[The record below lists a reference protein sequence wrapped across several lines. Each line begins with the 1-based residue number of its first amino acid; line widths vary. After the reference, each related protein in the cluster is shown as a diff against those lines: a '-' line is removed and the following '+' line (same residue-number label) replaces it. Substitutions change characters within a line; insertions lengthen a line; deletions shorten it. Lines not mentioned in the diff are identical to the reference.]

1 MKYVKFDTDIRYLL
15 AELTDA
21 EIGRLLD
28 AILSY
33 ADTGIEP
40 DLRGNE
46 RFVWSFA
53 KTFMG
58 LHNPG
63 ERPKGK
69 DHWNWKGGITPQ
81 NQKERNSSQYR
92 RWREAVFA
100 RDDYTC
106 QKCGQRGGNLNA
118 HHISAWAKDK
128 GRRFD
133 VSNGITL
140 CSKCHK
146 AIHARGKYEKQLS

>member
-1 MKYVKFDTDIRYLL
+1 MNYVKVDTDIRYLL

-33 ADTGIEP
+33 ANTGVEP

-46 RFVWSFA
+46 RFVWPFA
-53 KTFMG
+53 KTFAG
-58 LHNPG
+58 LHKQND
-63 ERPKGK
+63 RPKGK

-81 NQKERNSSQYR
+81 NQKERNSPQYR
-92 RWREAVFA
+92 RWRDAVFV
-100 RDDYTC
+100 RDSYTC
-106 QKCGQRGGNLNA
+106 QSCGQRGGKLNA
-118 HHISAWAKDK
+118 HHISPWAKDTE
-128 GRRFD
+128 RRFD

-140 CSKCHK
+140 CKQCHK
-146 AIHARGKYEKQLS
+146 AAHMRDKYEKQLS